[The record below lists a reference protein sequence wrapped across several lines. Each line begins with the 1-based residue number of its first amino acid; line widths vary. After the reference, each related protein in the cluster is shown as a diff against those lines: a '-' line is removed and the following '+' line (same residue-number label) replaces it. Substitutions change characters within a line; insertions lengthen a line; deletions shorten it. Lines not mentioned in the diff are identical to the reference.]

1 MPTWCAAIAAVPIPA
16 AIIAVDMKPTRIST
30 CSTKTEYPTLMICT
44 SVCAEALTRV
54 LTIYGM
60 LTKLSFGNSEQ
71 TLMTHATTVPNTV
84 AIAAPWIPSAG
95 NPRWPLISR

>member
-1 MPTWCAAIAAVPIPA
+1 
-16 AIIAVDMKPTRIST
+16 
-30 CSTKTEYPTLMICT
+30 MICT